1 MSMRRLSLVPSP
13 DDSAADAGPSVRVAL
28 ATQDGR
34 TMNAHFGSA
43 KRFVV
48 YDVSASSV
56 RLAETIS
63 FEAVSDESGEHT
75 KEGDDKNGTKIKAL
89 SGVDLL
95 VVQAIGGPVAARVIK
110 AQIHPIKFSA
120 PEPVEQLVGKVQD
133 MLRADTPPW
142 LRKILLRKT
151 ERSMDFLDGDDD

>member
-13 DDSAADAGPSVRVAL
+13 EAEAEVQGPSVRVAL

-48 YDVSASSV
+48 YDVSASGV
-56 RLAETIS
+56 RLVETIS

-75 KEGDDKNGTKIKAL
+75 KEGDDKNGMKIKAL
-89 SGVDLL
+89 SGTELL

-110 AQIHPIKFSA
+110 AQIHPIKFSN
-120 PEPVEQLVGKVQD
+120 PEPVDQIIGKVQD
-133 MLRADTPPW
+133 MLRGDTPPW

>member
-1 MSMRRLSLVPSP
+1 MPMRRLSLVPSTETEFG
-13 DDSAADAGPSVRVAL
+13 GPAVRVAL

-43 KRFVV
+43 QRFIV
-48 YDVSASSV
+48 YDVSAEAV
-56 RLAETIS
+56 RLVETIS

-89 SGVDLL
+89 AGIDLL

-110 AQIHPIKFSA
+110 AQIYPIKLPSA
-120 PEPVEQLVGKVQD
+120 EPVDQVIGKVQD
-133 MLRADTPPW
+133 MLRGDTPPW